1 MPETLRSASE
11 FIAQNRGL
19 FIAAGIALVLVVIAI
34 VTVIVALRRARRGEA
49 GIESRAAVK
58 PSIAAAEPQVA
69 ADATAPRVKR
79 TKLTVGDVASPW
91 TQVVFER
98 HAPEEKVAVLL
109 PAFAFDIDGSIH
121 RTQTPELAREFDAVA
136 LMAQCDSATGVAAFG
151 ALATLALW
159 HCGRTEYTL
168 VALKVASHMQMA
180 SEQRDA
186 IRFLFQDVIGIP
198 VKVSEVPSL
207 AKWQNTRFA
216 AAYHLYTAEHITGKD
231 WQKLEGQLAP
241 SLRKYYDN
249 ELARK
254 LPIRRIYKQ
263 APQSTVFSE
272 GLYYVNLACLVRHM
286 NPKRWLR
293 LLNSDKSRRFR
304 EWVENLPCLTE
315 QDALLHIANPEIY
328 DVEDL
333 TPELRE
339 SIPRILSATRARDWL
354 FKQGKMPSLTYRVHY
369 FKFFCLFGRYNE
381 AVRCFATLSIM
392 KRDRA
397 IRLFYARALFSSGM
411 QHDAWSEISALLA
424 DYPRDAVVLNET
436 AIYAHKMGR
445 FDEAAELFGMARSLY
460 PDDAT
465 LAYNEAVFTEQY
477 SKKQIED
484 KWTRVQQLTQPPVAE

>member
-1 MPETLRSASE
+1 MTE

-19 FIAAGIALVLVVIAI
+19 FIAAGIALLLVVIAVVTAI
-34 VTVIVALRRARRGEA
+34 VGLRRARGGE
-49 GIESRAAVK
+49 GRRATEPAKKK
-58 PSIAAAEPQVA
+58 PVVSEPPPVA
-69 ADATAPRVKR
+69 DNSAPRIKR
-79 TKLTVGDVASPW
+79 TKLTVGDIASPW
-91 TQVVFER
+91 TQVVYER
-98 HAPEEKVAVLL
+98 HAPEDKVAVLL

-121 RTQTPELAREFDAVA
+121 RTQTAELAREFDALA
-136 LMAQCDSATGVAAFG
+136 LLAQCDSATGVATFG

-159 HCGRTEYTL
+159 HCGRTEYAL
-168 VALKVASHMQMA
+168 VALKVASHTQMG

-198 VKVSEVPSL
+198 LSASEVPSL
-207 AKWQNTRFA
+207 AKWHNTRFA
-216 AAYHLYTAEHITGKD
+216 AAYHLYTTEHITGKD

-254 LPIRRIYKQ
+254 LPIRRVYRQ
-263 APQSTVFSE
+263 APQSAVFSE

-304 EWVENLPCLTE
+304 EWVENLPCTTE

-333 TPELRE
+333 SPDLRE
-339 SIPRILSATRARDWL
+339 SIPRILANTRTRDWL
-354 FKQGKMPSLTYRVHY
+354 FNQGKLPPLSHRVHY
-369 FKFFCLFGRYNE
+369 FKFFCLFGSFNE
-381 AVRCFATLSIM
+381 AVRCFATLSLM

-445 FDEAAELFGMARSLY
+445 FDEAAELFGLARSLY

-477 SKKQIED
+477 SKKQVED

>member
-1 MPETLRSASE
+1 MPEGLRSIAE
-11 FIAQNRGL
+11 FITQNRGL
-19 FIAAGIALVLVVIAI
+19 LIAAGLAFALVVIAI
-34 VTVIVALRRARRGEA
+34 VTVIVGLRRGRRGEDEQLTA
-49 GIESRAAVK
+49 AKKVAAATEPAAVTG
-58 PSIAAAEPQVA
+58 AHE
-69 ADATAPRVKR
+69 PRVKR

-98 HAPEEKVAVLL
+98 HEPEEKIAVLL

-121 RTQTPELAREFDAVA
+121 RTQTPELAREFDAIA
-136 LMAQCDSATGVAAFG
+136 LMQQCDSATGVATFG

-159 HCGRTEYTL
+159 HCGRTEYAL

-180 SEQRDA
+180 SEQRDV
-186 IRFLFQDVIGIP
+186 IRFLFQDAIGIP

-207 AKWQNTRFA
+207 GKWRNTRFA
-216 AAYHLYTAEHITGKD
+216 AAHHLYTTEHVTGKD
-231 WQKLEGQLAP
+231 WPKLEGQLAP

-254 LPIRRIYKQ
+254 LPIRGVYRQ
-263 APQSTVFSE
+263 APQSAVFSE
-272 GLYYVNLACLVRHM
+272 GLYYVNLACLARHM

-293 LLNSDKSRRFR
+293 LLSSDKSRRFR
-304 EWVENLPCLTE
+304 DWVENLPCQTE
-315 QDALLHIANPEIY
+315 NDALLQIANPEIY
-328 DVEDL
+328 DAEDL
-333 TPELRE
+333 TPQLRE
-339 SIPRILSATRARDWL
+339 SIPRILNATRSRDWL
-354 FKQGKMPSLTYRVHY
+354 FNQGKMPPLTRRVHY

-424 DYPRDAVVLNET
+424 DFPRDAVVLNET

-465 LAYNEAVFTEQY
+465 LAYNEAVFTEQF